1 MSTAS
6 LGPAVARMLALVP
19 DDARAAI
26 LADPVSAIPKLFDP
40 VQLREVDLGEAIVSD
55 RCSCDGFYDS
65 EITLGTPWIL
75 FRHDVVHERLLF
87 TLLHELGHHV
97 VRHVEPSLL
106 DVVDELAGPS
116 GDVEETE
123 EELCHAFA
131 SEILIPAALVQ
142 LVVSDGPPRPRD
154 VIRLKESSSAS
165 WEAVAVRVA
174 RLISG
179 RGAVVLV
186 RASGSVGFS
195 APSPSLRA
203 PWPRGSAV
211 RPGGPLAAALRA
223 ASTDQTEVFRWNLEG
238 SVTFSCDTEPVDSH
252 LAVAVLYEER
262 PSGEALLARIRG
274 VGFTRPPPDVEI
286 AAELR
291 SRLDDR
297 VKPLLRQL
305 PEGVTVRVTKARLQQ
320 VLTCERNLVARL
332 RDDVGATADVLRG
345 RMLDRLFVQ
354 VVHGYPIGA
363 DPVADAVAAAAADG
377 DDSVADA
384 WDALPRDEQA
394 EVDEDVRHATADL
407 VGRWPQLPSNALVRL
422 QESVRVELAGGRVV
436 LAGRVDLMV
445 GMPTR
450 AQVGTTLIDVKSG
463 RWRFQD
469 AVEAGW
475 YALLETL
482 RHEVPPFQAGT
493 YYLRDGAL
501 DLQAITPEVLERAAA
516 RVVDGTDRLVRLATG
531 TQPAVTP
538 NPLCPWCPVLAQ
550 CEPGRRHVENGGSGL
565 DGVAGGV
572 EEDDDDA
579 L

>member
-1 MSTAS
+1 MSAVA
-6 LGPAVARMLALVP
+6 LGPAVALMLALVP

-26 LADPVSAIPKLFDP
+26 IADPVSAIPKLFDP
-40 VQLREVDLGEAIVSD
+40 VRLREVDLGEAMVSD

-65 EITLGTPWIL
+65 EITPGTPWIL

-106 DVVDELAGPS
+106 DVVDELAGPN
-116 GDVEETE
+116 GDVDQTE
-123 EELCHAFA
+123 EQLCHAFS
-131 SEILIPAALVQ
+131 SEILIPTALVDS
-142 LVVSDGPPRPRD
+142 LISDGLPRPRD
-154 VIRLKESSSAS
+154 VVRLKESSSAS

-174 RLISG
+174 RLIPG

-203 PWPRGSAV
+203 PWPRGSTV
-211 RPGGPLAAALRA
+211 RPGGPLAAALRGA
-223 ASTDQTEVFRWNLEG
+223 ATDQPEVFRWKLEG
-238 SVTFSCDTEPVDSH
+238 PVTFSCDTEPVDSN
-252 LAVAVLYEER
+252 LAVAVLSEER

-274 VGFTRPPPDVEI
+274 VGLTRPSADVGI

-291 SRLDDR
+291 RRLDDA
-297 VKPLLRQL
+297 VEPLLEQL
-305 PEGVTVRVTKARLQQ
+305 PEAVTVRVTKARLQQ
-320 VLTCERNLVARL
+320 VLTCERYLVARL
-332 RDDVGATADVLRG
+332 RDDVGASADVLRG

-354 VVHGYPIGA
+354 VVLGYPVGA
-363 DPVADAVAAAAADG
+363 DPVADAIAAAAADG
-377 DDSVADA
+377 DASVADA
-384 WDALPRDEQA
+384 WAALSRDEQA
-394 EVDEDVRHATADL
+394 EVDEAVRHATTDL

-422 QESVRVELAGGRVV
+422 QESVRVELAAGRVV

-445 GMPTR
+445 GMPTL

-463 RWRFQD
+463 RWRFHD

-482 RHEVPPFQAGT
+482 RHGVAPFQTGM

-501 DLQAITPEVLERAAA
+501 DLHAITPEVLERAAA

-531 TQPAVTP
+531 KEPAVTP

-550 CEPGRRHVENGGSGL
+550 CEPGRRHVEDGGTGL
-565 DGVAGGV
+565 ASVAD
-572 EEDDDDA
+572 EDDDDD